1 MSNGTLR
8 VGQPAPDFELQG
20 QGEEKVRLG
29 DLRGQKVVI
38 AFHPLAFTN
47 VCSRQML
54 DLELNQE
61 KLEEAGAKAVAIN
74 VDQPNAKNAWA
85 DAIGVKKTPLLS
97 DYWPHGGVAQKYGI
111 FKEEKGVSGRAV
123 YIVDEEGN
131 LAWQKEY
138 EMGEVPDF
146 DEILEAVKQV

>member
-20 QGEEKVRLG
+20 QGEDKVKLS

-38 AFHPLAFTN
+38 AFHGLAFTN
-47 VCSRQML
+47 ICTRQML
-54 DLELNQE
+54 DLELNEE

-74 VDQPNAKNAWA
+74 VDQPNAKRAWA

-111 FKEEKGVSGRAV
+111 FKEKQGISGRAV